1 MRNFGLGVLVAVVF
15 SAGVAYT
22 AQKPSDDQV
31 LREARDRAE
40 IEDLMWRYAR
50 ALDTGNG
57 EAYAAVYT
65 PDGQFGTGANATKG
79 REALM
84 KLAGGGARPATAA
97 PGAAA
102 APARPPMYHMHANHA
117 ITFTDK
123 DHARF
128 DAYYLTASAAAGQET
143 PLRVLAVGRSVDE
156 LVRLNGKWLIKV
168 RNVQPTN

>member
-1 MRNFGLGVLVAVVF
+1 MKTFGLGVLVAMVF
-15 SAGVAYT
+15 SAGVAYS
-22 AQKPSDDQV
+22 QKQPSNDQV

-79 REALM
+79 TEAL
-84 KLAGGGARPATAA
+84 KRLAGGQPRTPA

-128 DAYYLTASAAAGQET
+128 DAYYLTARAAGGQDQ
-143 PLRVLAVGRSVDE
+143 PLQVLAVGRSVDE
-156 LVRLNGKWLIKV
+156 LVRLNGKWLIQV
-168 RNVQPTN
+168 RNVAPTN